1 MTDLQKHLVEQ
12 WMLKAE
18 NDLLNVANILIIETA
33 KQMNPVQIAEQ
44 IYAELSAKIRRG
56 VIPTAL
62 RPSALVGTV
71 QDDPFDS

>member
-33 KQMNPVQIAEQ
+33 KQMNPVQIVEQ

-56 VIPTAL
+56 VIPIVL